1 MSEYS
6 KEKYYWLKLDRNFFK
21 RHDIMIVEKM
31 PNGKDY
37 ILFYLKLMVESIDH
51 NGSLRFNETIP
62 YNEEMLATVTN
73 TNIDVI
79 RSAIKIFTELEM
91 IEIVSDGT
99 IYMNEVE
106 KIIGYTS
113 RGAEKKKL
121 QRENNKEKI
130 TKIGTGGQMAD
141 KCPSDKEIDK
151 EKDKEIDIYNPRTYA
166 CEEIE
171 KSLNRTLSP
180 IEITTIEGLIDNYSL
195 DAILEALEKAKLKTS
210 NNQLNYAKAILEN
223 AKNVKEKEIQKPV
236 EESEWAKGFRNKY
249 N

>member
-130 TKIGTGGQMAD
+130 TKIGTGGQTAD
-141 KCPSDKEIDK
+141 KCPPDKEIDK